1 MQKSLKT
8 YVRELIQ
15 LALPIIMGHIGFTFI
30 MAGDVF
36 IAGKYSTD
44 VLASV
49 SLSGAITSIVFMFG
63 IGLIVSVSPVLSN
76 RLGARK
82 SIKKYF
88 YPTIVFSQIVAFLSA
103 LAIIGCI
110 PIMEHLGFDEKLIP
124 DIRIY
129 TLIVAFST
137 FGGYLHAALK
147 EFLQAY
153 EIVFFPNFLA
163 ILGIFLNLVINWVLV
178 FGYGPIPSF
187 GAAGLAI
194 ATVLV
199 RAIMGL
205 ALLTFCLVKFNLC
218 KSEIKKTYFKVL
230 VNVGFPISV
239 AVCLEFLAFNS
250 MAILMGRV
258 DGIYAAAQN
267 VINVITSVSFMVP
280 LSISNAIAV
289 KVGFANGAKNLVD
302 VKKYG
307 IAGVTCSVGFMAFC
321 GVLFAL
327 FPEFF
332 ARIFTND
339 ITLVNIIVPI
349 MILVAGFQCFD
360 GFQCSLGGILKGLK
374 KTQMVSF
381 ANFIGY
387 ILIGI
392 SLGSFLAFKMKLNL
406 FGFWAGIGIS
416 SACVGLVLLY
426 EVLET
431 YKKLQKEYS

>member
-426 EVLET
+426 EVVKT